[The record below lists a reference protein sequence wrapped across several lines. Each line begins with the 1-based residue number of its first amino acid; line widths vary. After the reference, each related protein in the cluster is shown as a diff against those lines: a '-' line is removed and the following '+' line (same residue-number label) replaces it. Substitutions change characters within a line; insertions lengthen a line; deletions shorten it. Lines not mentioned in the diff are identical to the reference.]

1 MQRLL
6 TTLETGSDLAAGTRG
21 LTLVTTATG
30 LAQATTD
37 TTTGTQLF
45 ATGTRRRTQIVQ
57 LHGLAL
63 HTEHVISLVEH
74 AAIFRSILNLDGVT
88 NATQAKTLDAQLVI
102 GDTTADTLDQRDLDG
117 VSHDQEI
124 SSTLFPRLAAIDSG
138 DCIAFRPLKVA

>member
-45 ATGTRRRTQIVQ
+45 ATGTRRRTQIVH

-63 HTEHVISLVEH
+63 HTEHVLRLVDPASLVRSSSSEERRVGKECVST
-74 AAIFRSILNLDGVT
+74 FRSGLWPSLDKTKRQRT
-88 NATQAKTLDAQLVI
+88 N
-102 GDTTADTLDQRDLDG
+102 
-117 VSHDQEI
+117 
-124 SSTLFPRLAAIDSG
+124 
-138 DCIAFRPLKVA
+138 